1 MPININ
7 DRLTRLNNRR
17 KGMDRLGRLTEAA
30 QLDVVRKSVH
40 SEAWQRRASTGQP
53 NTRYALGAMQEVDPD
68 YTRISK
74 ETAERVAGQLTS
86 GLTARGFTVDWRL
99 QGSVPLNVHIRG
111 VSDVDLLK
119 LDTNF
124 KTYTSWGAMSQAGR
138 YTGTATA
145 ATSVG
150 SLLNLRRESET
161 ILKAKYPAATVDC
174 SGNKAIKIFGGS
186 LARPVDVV
194 PSHWFDNYDYQ
205 ASGQEHDRSVTI
217 LDKSVPTTIDN
228 LPFLHIKKISD
239 RCDHALGGVRK
250 AIRLCKNVKNDAEEE
265 RGVKIALSSFD
276 IGATIF
282 HADIAALRAG
292 ASYELAILAEV
303 QRHLD
308 HLTMNESHAKT
319 LRVPDGS
326 RAIFD
331 TPEKLSALRTL
342 SVEMDE
348 LAKAVATE
356 QGTVLMKSLGV
367 STYDARRILNEAYI
381 PYL

>member
-17 KGMDRLGRLTEAA
+17 KGTDRLGRLTEAA
-30 QLDVVRKSVH
+30 QLEVLRKSTT
-40 SEAWQRRASTGQP
+40 SESWQRRASTGQP

-68 YTRISK
+68 YTRISR
-74 ETAERVAGQLTS
+74 ETAERVADQLKS
-86 GLTARGFTVDWRL
+86 ALTARGFSVDSRL

-124 KTYTSWGAMSQAGR
+124 KTFMRTGAMSLAGL
-138 YTGTATA
+138 YTGTGTNS
-145 ATSVG
+145 TSVG
-150 SLLNLRRESET
+150 TLQNLRRESEA
-161 ILKAKYPAATVDC
+161 ILKAKFPAATVDC
-174 SGNKAIKIFGGS
+174 SGNKAIKIYGGS

-194 PSHWFDNYDYQ
+194 PSHWHDNDAYQ
-205 ASGQEHDRSVTI
+205 SSRQEHDRTVTI

-228 LPFLHIKKISD
+228 LPFLHIRKISE

-265 RGVKIALSSFD
+265 RGIKIALSSFD
-276 IGATIF
+276 IGATMY

-292 ASYELAILAEV
+292 SAYELAILAEV

-308 HLTMNESHAKT
+308 HLTMNEGYAKT

-348 LAKAVATE
+348 LAKAVALE
-356 QGTVLMKSLGV
+356 QGTALIKSLGV
-367 STYDARRILNEAYI
+367 TTHDARRILNEAYI

>member
-7 DRLTRLNNRR
+7 DRLDRLNKRR
-17 KGMDRLGRLTEAA
+17 KGTDRLDRLTETA
-30 QLDVVRKSVH
+30 QLDIIRKSLQ
-40 SEAWQRRASTGQP
+40 SESWQRRASTGQP
-53 NTRYALGAMQEVDPD
+53 NTRYALAMQDVDPD

-74 ETAERVAGQLTS
+74 ETAQRVADQLES
-86 GLTARGFTVDWRL
+86 GLIARGFKVASRL

-124 KTYTSWGAMSQAGR
+124 YTYATFGARSVAGH
-138 YTGTATA
+138 YAGTATT

-150 SLLNLRRESET
+150 TLLNLRREAEA

-174 SGNKAIKIFGGS
+174 AGNKAIKIFGGS

-194 PSHWFDNYDYQ
+194 PSHWNDNVDYQ
-205 ASGQEHDRSVTI
+205 ASGQEADRSVTI
-217 LDKSVPTTIDN
+217 LDKSIPTTIDN
-228 LPFLHIKKISD
+228 LPFVHIKKVSE
-239 RCDHALGGVRK
+239 RCDQSLGGVRK
-250 AIRLCKNVKNDAEEE
+250 GIRLCKNVKNDAEVE
-265 RGVKIALSSFD
+265 RGVTINLSSFD
-276 IGATIF
+276 IGAAMF
-282 HADIAALRAG
+282 HADLAALRAG
-292 ASYELAILAEV
+292 AHYELAILAEV

-308 HLTMNESHAKT
+308 HLTMNETYAKS

-331 TPEKLSALRTL
+331 TSEKLSALRTL

-348 LAKAVATE
+348 LAKAVAAE
-356 QGTVLMKSLGV
+356 QGQVIMKSLGV
-367 STYDARRILNEAYI
+367 TNHDARRILNEAYI

>member
-7 DRLTRLNNRR
+7 DRLDRLNSRR
-17 KGMDRLGRLTEAA
+17 KGMDRLGRLTESA
-30 QLDVVRKSVH
+30 QLEIVRKSAH

-68 YTRISK
+68 YTRISR
-74 ETAERVAGQLTS
+74 ETAQRVADQLKN
-86 GLTARGFTVDWRL
+86 GLTARGFQVDSRL
-99 QGSVPLNVHIRG
+99 QGSVPLNVHIFG

-124 KTYTSWGAMSQAGR
+124 YTYATYGARSLAGR
-138 YTGTATA
+138 YAGTATS

-150 SLLNLRRESET
+150 TLLALRREAEA

-174 SGNKAIKIFGGS
+174 TGRKAIKIYGGS

-194 PSHWFDNYDYQ
+194 PSHWNDNIEYQ
-205 ASGQEHDRSVTI
+205 ASGREIDRGVVI
-217 LDKSVPTTIDN
+217 LDKSVPTTIGN
-228 LPFLHIKKISD
+228 LPFVHIDKITE
-239 RCDHALGGVRK
+239 RCNQTLGGVRK
-250 AIRLCKNVKNDAEEE
+250 AIRLCKNVKNDAEVE
-265 RGVKIALSSFD
+265 RGVTIALSSFD
-276 IGATIF
+276 IGAAMY
-282 HADIAALRAG
+282 HADLAALRAG
-292 ASYELAILAEV
+292 SHYELAILAET

-308 HLTMNESHAKT
+308 HLTMNETYAKS

-331 TPEKLSALRTL
+331 TAEKLAALRTL
-342 SVEMDE
+342 SLEMDE
-348 LAKAVATE
+348 LAKAVAAE
-356 QGTVLMKSLGV
+356 QSRAVIKSLGA
-367 STYDARRILNEAYI
+367 STYDARRVLNETYI